1 MGYGIGHM
9 EGDKG
14 LHAWQWLMIILGSI
28 TASFGIFVFFFL
40 IDDPR
45 SPKLKL
51 TEEEKVIMEERL
63 KDTGIKQTTKTDWGQ
78 VRECFSDPKTYAW
91 FLISICINMT
101 NGALLAFSGLIT
113 VGLGFSVRVILLY
126 TLITMMIETK
136 ESFLRVLMPF
146 YSEFQLD
153 S

>member
-9 EGDKG
+9 EGDMN

-28 TASFGIFVFFFL
+28 TAFFGFFVFFFL

-45 SPKLKL
+45 SPKLQL
-51 TEEEKVIMEERL
+51 TEEEKIIMEERL
-63 KDTGIKQTTKTDWGQ
+63 KDTGIKKTTKTDWAQ

-91 FLISICINMT
+91 FLLSICINMT
-101 NGALLAFSGLIT
+101 NGALQTFGGLIT
-113 VGLGFSVRVILLY
+113 VGLGFSVRVTLLY

-136 ESFLRVLMPF
+136 ESFFRVLMPF
-146 YSEFQLD
+146 CSEFQLD
-153 S
+153 L